1 MFYVAEQSSMKVL
14 LSFLYQFLVVVLI
27 LLSEFFRISFS
38 DEFLI
43 YISVSDNFIRMS
55 LSAILFC
62 LLLHELELPSN
73 HV

>member
-1 MFYVAEQSSMKVL
+1 MFYVAEQSSMEVL
-14 LSFLYQFLVVVLI
+14 LSFQYQFLVVVLI

-43 YISVSDNFIRMS
+43 YIFVSDDFIRMS
-55 LSAILFC
+55 LSALFFR